1 VGVCQPRRGVLAVL
15 YDIHGNLPALE
26 EVLKEADAAG
36 AESYLLGGDFAPWP
50 RETIEPSSDR
60 RQPGQ
65 RLSPFQKED
74 RAVHYP
80 ASGPDRAE
88 RAARDLVRVVRRIQT
103 LTVEINELRRGERD
117 TRELDARER
126 ELDDLR
132 WRLAAVAR
140 RTAAHDR
147 GAA

>member
-1 VGVCQPRRGVLAVL
+1 VTTGSPVSGFPHSKGRIAPSTTFLPDPIALSGPRR
-15 YDIHGNLPALE
+15 E
-26 EVLKEADAAG
+26 
-36 AESYLLGGDFAPWP
+36 
-50 RETIEPSSDR
+50 
-60 RQPGQ
+60 
-65 RLSPFQKED
+65 
-74 RAVHYP
+74 
-80 ASGPDRAE
+80 
-88 RAARDLVRVVRRIQT
+88 LVRVVRRIQT

-147 GAA
+147 GAAA